1 MSHSTIPAV
10 REEQAG
16 AATLGEQSEATVG
29 ERGGATLVGFG
40 LVGMLLMVG
49 VVGIDIGALAA
60 ARAAAQT
67 AADMAALAAL
77 THWDAE
83 GGGVAAVAEWG
94 ETQAAEIAW
103 ANGRSWC
110 AVTALRSRRWSRC
123 GAGCGSSLEG

>member
-77 THWDAE
+77 THGMPRVVGLPRWRS
-83 GGGVAAVAEWG
+83 GGRPKRPRSRGPM
-94 ETQAAEIAW
+94 
-103 ANGRSWC
+103 GRSWC
-110 AVTALRSRRWSRC
+110 AVTAPRSRRWSRC
-123 GAGCGSSLEG
+123 GAGCGLSLEG